1 MVTPSNEILDERFK
15 TMEKQNKVEHWEI
28 KALLTTLSSKIDD
41 LEKKYV
47 TRLEFKAV
55 SISIWLLATL
65 LWIIWFFLNK

>member
-1 MVTPSNEILDERFK
+1 MITPSNEILDERFK

-28 KALLTTLSSKIDD
+28 KDLLTTLSSKIDD

-65 LWIIWFFLNK
+65 LWIVWFFISK